1 MCILNAKLF
10 AQINLTKEDLGTE
23 VRFRLKESDL
33 KSFQRGRKKEKK
45 KKINLLNTGHLIQ
58 PKLKTIRFIAFHTP
72 PSGKHLLDKTVFR
85 KFLFHVSPHLPN
97 RFNQITGHI

>member
-45 KKINLLNTGHLIQ
+45 K
-58 PKLKTIRFIAFHTP
+58 R
-72 PSGKHLLDKTVFR
+72 
-85 KFLFHVSPHLPN
+85 
-97 RFNQITGHI
+97 